1 MSAMQY
7 VLEQQISTLADNYVG
22 AADSAD
28 PHFELDGVTYR
39 QWAFNYSD
47 GATGEAW
54 VAEGTIEAASGGEAI
69 MLFRNKLLK
78 AVPMIALV
86 GQCFIEFK
94 RQPLLLKRSDLDFGF
109 LDYIHDGGHVGLM
122 FMDEHF
128 AGLQTLFTKTAIPN
142 EFYKY
147 WNDAVNTIGYSPKLL
162 LMFSALE
169 ALAKKPNGNKDWG
182 LLENIL
188 GTDLK
193 NKIYTPRTG
202 LRHRLTHGEYLS
214 PIDTND
220 DYVRVIHKRVVTYFN
235 GLLGGDI
242 ISTDT
247 VDPQRHFFGNKMVG
261 KFFIRPKEAGTKL
274 QLREVIVDFESNDH
288 HATKYDYVFDDNLT
302 RGY

>member
-1 MSAMQY
+1 MQY
-7 VLEQQISTLADNYVG
+7 FVEQQISTLADNYVE
-22 AADSAD
+22 AANSAD

-39 QWAFNYSD
+39 QWAFNYGD

-54 VAEGTIEAASGGEAI
+54 VAEGMIEAASGGEAI
-69 MLFRNKLLK
+69 MLFRNKLVK

-128 AGLQTLFTKTAIPN
+128 AGLQTLFANSAIPD

-169 ALAKKPNGNKDWG
+169 ALVKKPNGSKDWV
-182 LLENIL
+182 LLESIL
-188 GTDLK
+188 GADLK
-193 NKIYTPRTG
+193 DKVFTPRTG

-214 PIDTND
+214 PTDTHE
-220 DYVRVIHKRVVTYFN
+220 DYVRAIHKQVITYFN
-235 GLLGGDI
+235 GLLGSDV

-261 KFFIRPKEAGTKL
+261 KFFLRPKEAGTPL
-274 QLREVIVDFESNDH
+274 RLREVVADFEANDH

-302 RGY
+302 KNY